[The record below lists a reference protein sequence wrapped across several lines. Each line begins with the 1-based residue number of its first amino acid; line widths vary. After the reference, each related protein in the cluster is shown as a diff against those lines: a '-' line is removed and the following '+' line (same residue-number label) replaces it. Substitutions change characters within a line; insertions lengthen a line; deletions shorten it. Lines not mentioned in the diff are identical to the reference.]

1 MKKYMVADLIKA
13 VESDEDK
20 YQRNLNAALDEYTRE
35 PFTVTG
41 TSTQYWETLQVPT
54 IETIVPGLDEDSLGT
69 YEDIVRNDINDNP
82 SYTFNIF
89 GYSYEIDLETLDGWI
104 KDPKMSYYNAHIRVK
119 KDPF

>member
-1 MKKYMVADLIKA
+1 MVADLIKA

-54 IETIVPGLDEDSLGT
+54 IETIVPELDEDSLGT